1 MIYIRR
7 ELERKFLQMSQAF
20 KAVMVVGARQ
30 VGKSTMLKQLAKG
43 EQRTYVTMDDI
54 QLRQFAQSDPKL
66 FLQTYKPPILIDEV
80 QKAPELFERI
90 KIICDESEE
99 KGLFWLTGSQ
109 SKKLMKKAGDSL
121 AGRLCVLK
129 MYSLSQRELLG
140 VYPEEEIKF
149 SYPAWASRK
158 ALFPESDVLDTF
170 ERIWRGGMPDVQTLN
185 QEQMQEYFNSYI
197 ETYLMRDAVDDN
209 GISDTE
215 GFRKFLRACAA
226 FAGQLLN
233 YNDLAVSAGV
243 SGATAK
249 EWVKVLQSMG
259 IITLLE
265 PYASNE
271 LKRLIKTPKL
281 YFCDTGL
288 CAYLSSWTSRDVLM
302 NGAASGHYFENYV
315 VGEFVRNY
323 AYGKSR
329 VNLNFYRD
337 RNMKEIDLIIEA
349 DGILHPVEIK
359 KGSSPERKLVN
370 AFSVLKET
378 EKQTGNGGIVCITDT
393 PLPIDEKN
401 CFIPSGIL

>member
-20 KAVMVVGARQ
+20 KAIMVVGARQ

-43 EQRTYVTMDDI
+43 EQRAYVTMDDI

-170 ERIWRGGMPDVQTLN
+170 ERIWRGGMPDVQTLS